1 MNKQKVT
8 VGSII
13 FVILSFIIII
23 VFLSSTFINNNQIKI
38 TKLGYVISKE
48 KVNDSVFRILMSD
61 HLIAKPGQEV
71 TVEQM
76 MNNDVYWVGG
86 ITEAEYEELV
96 AGEKIELELW
106 LDRNGPT
113 QLDILPPTLIT
124 NKVQIKK

>member
-38 TKLGYVISKE
+38 TKVGYVISKE

-71 TVEQM
+71 TMEQM
-76 MNNDVYWVGG
+76 MHNDGYWVGG
-86 ITEAEYEELV
+86 ITEAEYEEV
-96 AGEKIELELW
+96 VVGEKIELELW

-113 QLDILPPTLIT
+113 QLDILPPILIT
-124 NKVQIKK
+124 TKVQIKQ